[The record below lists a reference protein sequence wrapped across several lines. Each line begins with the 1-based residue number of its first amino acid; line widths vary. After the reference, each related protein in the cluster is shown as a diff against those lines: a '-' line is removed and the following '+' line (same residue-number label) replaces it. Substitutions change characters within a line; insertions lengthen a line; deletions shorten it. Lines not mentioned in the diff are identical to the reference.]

1 MKKLFGLLP
10 LLLAMLAFTACLK
23 TDGDLDVELYPYASL
38 RSVSIND
45 ISTKYTYIA
54 SDGSDSTVVKTVDG
68 SKYPFVV
75 DQDNNLA
82 YNADSLPVGTDVTS
96 VSLNI
101 SCDGVAYIYVDSL
114 DSFEMTTSSD
124 SLDLTNPV
132 RLLIASTDG
141 TYSRE
146 YKISLNVHTVD
157 PNQLYWN
164 RMASMPLAASAS
176 LRVLAKGDNLYLFG
190 CDSDGLLTLATA
202 SSAVATEWQTKS
214 LTGAPT
220 AVNMNSI
227 IIFGDK
233 FYLVADGALYASA
246 DGESWENIPCGKQ
259 LTTLFAASDKNA
271 TLWAATADSLVST
284 TDVAAGFT
292 AVQPLASTFPLYDIS
307 SIISP
312 LRTNNN
318 IDRYILIGRP
328 VADAQSQAQLW
339 GKLSTES
346 KWVEYQLP
354 VSNPAKLCP
363 QLRSL
368 TVIPY
373 DDKLYAIGGSGVAN
387 GEAVD
392 ALSVIYVS
400 RDNGITWDASR
411 KESLALPAELAG
423 NDVPFAAYADNQGSI
438 WLVTGGGD
446 GAVWRGRM
454 NKLDI

>member
-1 MKKLFGLLP
+1 MKKFFGLYP
-10 LLLAMLAFTACLK
+10 LLLAMLAFTACLES
-23 TDGDLDVELYPYASL
+23 DGDLDVELYPYASL

-54 SDGSDSTVVKTVDG
+54 SDGSDSTVAKIVEG
-68 SKYPFVV
+68 SDYPFAI
-75 DQDNNLA
+75 DQDNNIA

-132 RLLIASTDG
+132 RLLIVSTDG

-157 PNQLYWN
+157 PNQFYWN
-164 RMASMPLAASAS
+164 RMAAMPLSASRS
-176 LRVLAKGDNLYLFG
+176 LRVLVKGENLYMFG
-190 CDSDGLLTLATA
+190 CDNDGLLTLATA
-202 SSAVATEWQTKS
+202 PSAAATTWQTKS
-214 LTGAPT
+214 LTGVPT
-220 AVNMNSI
+220 SANVNSI
-227 IIFGDK
+227 TLFGDK

-246 DGESWENIPCGKQ
+246 DGELWENIPCGKA
-259 LTTLFAASDKNA
+259 LTTLFAASDKNG
-271 TLWAATADSLVST
+271 TLWAATADSLVVA
-284 TDVAAGFT
+284 TDVAGGFT

-318 IDRYILIGRP
+318 IDRYILIGRSAP
-328 VADAQSQAQLW
+328 DVQSQPQLW
-339 GKLSTES
+339 GKLSTEN

-354 VSNPAKLCP
+354 VSNPAKMCP
-363 QLRSL
+363 RLRSL

-373 DDKLYAIGGSGVAN
+373 DNKLYAIGGSGTAN
-387 GEAVD
+387 GEAVE

-400 RDNGITWDASR
+400 RDNGLTWDASG
-411 KESLALPAELAG
+411 KGTLALPAELAG
-423 NDVPFAAYADNQGSI
+423 RDVPFAAYADNQGSI
-438 WLVTGGGD
+438 WLVTGGTD